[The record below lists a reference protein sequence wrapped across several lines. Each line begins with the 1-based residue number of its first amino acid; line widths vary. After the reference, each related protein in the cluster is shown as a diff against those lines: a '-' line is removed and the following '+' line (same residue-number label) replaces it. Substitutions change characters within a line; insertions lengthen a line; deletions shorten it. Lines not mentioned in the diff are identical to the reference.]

1 MAMIGTLQE
10 NGRIS
15 VSELGRKV
23 SLSLSIAG
31 ELGGRS

>member
-23 SLSLSIAG
+23 SLSIAG